1 MQKIE
6 VILFIVF
13 LQGRDKGTPIQYGRS
28 YQAGNKNILPP
39 DTEITD
45 TQPEIERVFSQ
56 DNQNYQ
62 YREDGIKKKG
72 AEVAVLDDM
81 VVI

>member
-1 MQKIE
+1 MQKFE

-13 LQGRDKGTPIQYGRS
+13 LQGRDKGTGIQYGRS
-28 YQAGNKNILPP
+28 YQAGDKNILPP

-45 TQPEIERVFSQ
+45 TQSEIERVFPQ
-56 DNQNYQ
+56 DNQNYH

-72 AEVAVLDDM
+72 AEVAVFDDM
-81 VVI
+81 IVV